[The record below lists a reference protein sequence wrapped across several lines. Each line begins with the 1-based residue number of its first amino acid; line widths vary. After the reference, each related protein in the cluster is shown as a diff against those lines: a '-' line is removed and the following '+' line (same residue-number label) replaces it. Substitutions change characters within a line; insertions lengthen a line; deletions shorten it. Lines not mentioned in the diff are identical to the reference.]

1 MGAVVHG
8 VQRLQGFLV
17 EGVQFGHGQHI
28 GFGQFK
34 TPAIFLWT
42 ALSKTVKKNETL
54 VEGLFLSFVRK
65 ICFGQNRPSKPVG

>member
-28 GFGQFK
+28 GFGQFNHSHG
-34 TPAIFLWT
+34 
-42 ALSKTVKKNETL
+42 LSRSGQRCPKNLKKQPEPKKS
-54 VEGLFLSFVRK
+54 SF
-65 ICFGQNRPSKPVG
+65 ISK

>member
-34 TPAIFLWT
+34 TPAFFIRT

-65 ICFGQNRPSKPVG
+65 ICFGQNRPSKAVG